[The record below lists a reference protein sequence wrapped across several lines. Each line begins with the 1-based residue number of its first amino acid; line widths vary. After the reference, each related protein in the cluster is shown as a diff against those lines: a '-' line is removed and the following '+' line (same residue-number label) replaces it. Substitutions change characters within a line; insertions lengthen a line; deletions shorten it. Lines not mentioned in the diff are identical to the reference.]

1 MVLFFRKS
9 HRSDELSEVS
19 TLKPGDWVN
28 VIEPSKTEI
37 ETLVKKHELPREFIH
52 AALDPKER
60 SRIDHLGKAKLFII
74 RIPVK
79 EENKYFVIPVGVI
92 ITESNIYTI
101 CAKPNQILNSF
112 LTEKIEGFYT
122 TKRIRFVLY
131 LIQSA
136 NRYFDKYVE
145 ELYSYT
151 ERLETKLLRSER
163 NIEVV
168 SFLEVQK
175 TITYFHSALI
185 NNGVLFE
192 RIINNNKK
200 IEIYQEDKE
209 LLEDMIIEN
218 KELLETVSIFMN
230 NLGNTMDAY
239 ASIISNNLNMTM
251 KFLTSLTII
260 LTLPTIVTSFY
271 GMNIKLPFAES
282 PLAYILIILLCVISV
297 LGALYSFMKRNWL

>member
-1 MVLFFRKS
+1 MMLYFRKS
-9 HRSDELSEVS
+9 HRSDELSEVT
-19 TLKPGDWVN
+19 TLKPGDWAN
-28 VIEPSKTEI
+28 VIDPSNKEI
-37 ETLVKKHELPREFIH
+37 ESLVLKHNLPREFVH

-60 SRIDHLGKAKLFII
+60 SRIDHIGNNKLFII

-79 EENKYFVIPVGVI
+79 ENSKYFVIPIGVV
-92 ITESNIYTI
+92 ITESNIFTI
-101 CAKPNQILNSF
+101 TAKPNQILNSF
-112 LTEKIEGFYT
+112 LTEKIDGFYT
-122 TKRIRFVLY
+122 TKRLRFVLY

-145 ELYSYT
+145 EVYSYT
-151 ERLETKLLRSER
+151 ERLEAKLLRSER

-192 RIINNNKK
+192 RIIANNKK
-200 IEIYQEDKE
+200 IEIYPDDRE

-218 KELLETVSIFMN
+218 KELLETVTIFMN

-260 LTLPTIVTSFY
+260 LTLPTIITSFY
-271 GMNIKLPFAES
+271 GMNVKLPFAQS
-282 PLAYILIILLCVISV
+282 PVAYVLIILVCVISV
-297 LGALYSFMKRNWL
+297 LVALYSFMKRNWL

>member
-1 MVLFFRKS
+1 MILYFRKS
-9 HRSDELSEVS
+9 HRSDELAEVNM
-19 TLKPGDWVN
+19 LKPGDWAN
-28 VIEPSKTEI
+28 VIDPTKKEI
-37 ETLVKKHELPREFIH
+37 ETLVLKHNLPREFVH

-60 SRIDHLGKAKLFII
+60 SRIDHFGNSKLFII

-79 EENKYFVIPVGVI
+79 ENNKYFVIPIGVV
-92 ITESNIYTI
+92 ITESNIFTI
-101 CAKPNQILNSF
+101 TAKPNEILNSF
-112 LTEKIEGFYT
+112 LTEKISGFYT
-122 TKRIRFVLY
+122 TKRLRFVLY

-145 ELYSYT
+145 EVYSYT
-151 ERLETKLLRSER
+151 ERLEAKLLRSER

-175 TITYFHSALI
+175 TITYFHAALI

-192 RIINNNKK
+192 RIIANNKK
-200 IEIYQEDKE
+200 IEIFPDDRE

-218 KELLETVSIFMN
+218 KELLETVTIFMN

-260 LTLPTIVTSFY
+260 LTLPTIITSFY
-271 GMNIKLPFAES
+271 GMNVKLPFAQS
-282 PLAYILIILLCVISV
+282 PVAYVLIILVCVISV
-297 LGALYSFMKRNWL
+297 LVALYSFMKRNWL